1 MMQDIYDPLTE
12 YLNLFRDR
20 FADVARQT
28 FAQLAQEA
36 HIDLEANRT
45 TCQQLYDTQENLGL
59 QSRTSP
65 GGASSAS

>member
-20 FADVARQT
+20 FADVAHET

-36 HIDLEANRT
+36 QVDL
-45 TCQQLYDTQENLGL
+45 
-59 QSRTSP
+59 
-65 GGASSAS
+65 